1 MPKREKIHADP
12 MSRAAVQQ
20 MLWLGA
26 VATTAFV
33 ALMAALSWASSL
45 TGGGATAA
53 KAYDLETQSITT
65 SIRQEP
71 PQLDSTRQQDTTS
84 DMILG
89 HVIEGLARYDAQ
101 NRIVPGVAERWEIRP
116 DGATFWLREDS
127 VWSDGKPVTAHDFV
141 FAWQTVVDPATASPY
156 AFIVYTVKNGEAIN
170 NRELP
175 RSALGVRA
183 VSDRVLE
190 VEFENPI
197 GYFDKL
203 IAFSTFDPIRE
214 DFYRSRNG
222 RYAAD
227 AEDLLYNGP
236 FRITRWVHGA
246 SLRLEK
252 NPTYWNRD
260 AIRLNA
266 IDIAYITTDTNARLN
281 LFADGR
287 VVDVD
292 HIPGEA
298 LEQVLQKRWPVGR
311 FADGSVWYLE
321 INQRPD
327 RAIGRNLH
335 FRKAVQL
342 ADDRAELVYK
352 VLKTPSYSV
361 AESLFPAWL
370 KGAEG
375 PFRAE
380 HPPPPIQTD
389 PVAAREHLETARQ
402 ELGLEEFPPLVLLSQ
417 DSPNA
422 VKHSEYVQDKLRRV
436 LGLDVSIDR
445 QIFKQYLEK
454 ANNGDFDLLVS
465 GWNPD
470 FDDPMTFADLF
481 ASWNDNNRGHYENP
495 VLDRNVRIAQSSL
508 DPHARMTAFGEI
520 QRILIDDA
528 AIVLNYERGVMYVQD
543 PHVKGVVRR
552 AVGPEPDYTYAY
564 LVENP

>member
-1 MPKREKIHADP
+1 MARREKIHADP
-12 MSRAAVQQ
+12 MSRAAVRQ
-20 MLWLGA
+20 LIWLGGIG
-26 VATTAFV
+26 TAGFIG
-33 ALMAALSWASSL
+33 LSAALAWMSSL
-45 TGGGATAA
+45 TGGGATATTA
-53 KAYDLETQSITT
+53 FDFETQSITT

-71 PQLDSTRQQDTTS
+71 PQLDTTRQQDTTS
-84 DMILG
+84 DMIIG
-89 HVIEGLARYDAQ
+89 HIIEGLARYDAQ

-116 DGATFWLREDS
+116 EGARFWLREDS

-141 FAWQTVVDPATASPY
+141 FAWQTVVDPANASPY

-170 NRELP
+170 NGDLP
-175 RSALGVRA
+175 RSALGVHA

-197 GYFDKL
+197 AYFDKL
-203 IAFSTFDPIRE
+203 IAFSTFFPIRE

-236 FRITRWVHGA
+236 FRISRWVHGA

-252 NPTYWNRD
+252 NPTYWNRE
-260 AIRLNA
+260 AIKLNS

-311 FADGSVWYLE
+311 FGDGSVWYLE
-321 INQRPD
+321 INQRAD
-327 RAIGRNLH
+327 RIGRNPH
-335 FRKAVQL
+335 FRKALQL

-352 VLKTPSYSV
+352 VLKTPSYTL
-361 AESLFPAWL
+361 AESLFPPWL
-370 KGAEG
+370 MGAEG

-380 HPPPPIQTD
+380 HPPPPIHTD
-389 PVAAREHLETARQ
+389 PVAARAHLETARK

-417 DSPNA
+417 DSPTA
-422 VKHSEYVQDKLRRV
+422 VKHSEYLQDKLRRV
-436 LGLDVSIDR
+436 LGLDVRIDR
-445 QIFKQYLEK
+445 QIFKQYLDK
-454 ANNGDFDLLVS
+454 ANDGDFDLLIS

-470 FDDPMTFADLF
+470 FDDPMTFGDLF
-481 ASWNDNNRGHYENP
+481 SSWNDNNRGRYNNP
-495 VLDRNVRIAQSSL
+495 ELDRNVRVAQQSL
-508 DPHARMTAFGEI
+508 DPSTRMAAFGEI
-520 QRILIDDA
+520 QRILIEDA
-528 AIVLNYERGVMYVQD
+528 AVIFNYDRGVMYVQD
-543 PHVKGVVRR
+543 AHLKGVVRR

-564 LVENP
+564 VVENP

>member
-1 MPKREKIHADP
+1 MAKTHQDP
-12 MSRAAVQQ
+12 MSRAAIRQVT
-20 MLWLGA
+20 WLGA
-26 VATTAFV
+26 VGAAGFI
-33 ALMAALSWASSL
+33 ALMAALAWASSL

-53 KAYDLETQSITT
+53 KAYDFETQTITT

-89 HVIEGLARYDAQ
+89 HITEGLARYDAQ

-127 VWSDGKPVTAHDFV
+127 LWSDGKPVTAHDFV
-141 FAWQTVVDPATASPY
+141 FAWQTVVDPATASQY

-170 NRELP
+170 NGTLP

-190 VEFENPI
+190 VEFENAIP
-197 GYFDKL
+197 YFDKL
-203 IAFSTFDPIRE
+203 IAFSTFSPIRE

-227 AEDLLYNGP
+227 ADDLLYNGP

-246 SLRLEK
+246 SLRMEK

-266 IDIAYITTDTNARLN
+266 IDIAYITTDANARLN
-281 LFADGR
+281 LFEDGR

-298 LEQVLQKRWPVGR
+298 LDLVLQKRWPIGR
-311 FADGSVWYLE
+311 FGDGSVWYVE
-321 INQRPD
+321 VNQRSG
-327 RAIGRNLH
+327 RIGRNFH
-335 FRKAVQL
+335 FRKALQL
-342 ADDRAELVYK
+342 ADDPAELVYK
-352 VLKTPSYSV
+352 VLKTPSYTL

-370 KGAEG
+370 RGAEG
-375 PFRAE
+375 PLRAE
-380 HPPPPIQTD
+380 YPPPPIQTD
-389 PVAAREHLETARQ
+389 PVAAREHLEIARH
-402 ELGLEEFPPLVLLSQ
+402 ELGLEEFPPIVLLSQ
-417 DSPNA
+417 DSPTA
-422 VKHSEYVQDKLRRV
+422 VRHSEYAQEKLRRV
-436 LGLDVSIDR
+436 LGLDIRIDR
-445 QIFKQYLEK
+445 QIFKQYLDK
-454 ANNGDFDLLVS
+454 ANAGDFDILIS

-470 FDDPMTFADLF
+470 FDDPMTFGDLF
-481 ASWNDNNRGHYENP
+481 ASWNLNNRGRYNNP
-495 VLDRNVRIAQSSL
+495 ELDRNVRIAQQSL
-508 DPHARMTAFGEI
+508 DPRTRMAAFGEI
-520 QRILIDDA
+520 QRILIEDA
-528 AIVLNYERGVMYVQD
+528 AIILNYERGAMYVQD
-543 PHVKGVVRR
+543 PHLKGVVRR